1 MEILSKLAVPA
12 LISVVIGYLIGS
24 LNASIVLTKLVLRKD
39 IRSEGSGNAGAT
51 NVLRSIGKKA
61 ALITFVLDFLKCVL
75 AIAIGYQILKHA
87 CEKAGISLLWTQI
100 GNFAA
105 GIGCML
111 GHIKPLYFRFK
122 GGKGVTV
129 TAALFLLLD
138 WRVFIPAI
146 TIFIIV
152 FAAKKIV
159 SLASIIGVSLYPVL
173 TFLIMFLFDYEKS
186 PISNSKNYSMIY
198 ILCITLGSAIISLIV
213 VFAHKENIKRLIKG
227 EEKKL
232 SLKK

>member
-1 MEILSKLAVPA
+1 MEIISQLVIPA
-12 LISVVIGYLIGS
+12 IISIIVGYLIGS
-24 LNASIVLTKLVLRKD
+24 LNASIILTKLITRQD
-39 IRSEGSGNAGAT
+39 IRSQGSGNAGAT

-61 ALITFVLDFLKCVL
+61 ALLTFVLDFLKCVA
-75 AIAIGYQILKHA
+75 AIAIGYQILKYA
-87 CEKAGISLLWTQI
+87 CIKADISLLWTQI

-111 GHIKPLYFRFK
+111 GHIKPLYFHFK

-146 TIFIIV
+146 SIFIIV
-152 FAAKKIV
+152 LAAKKIV

-173 TFLIMFLFDYEKS
+173 TFLIMFLFDYENSPLNKS
-186 PISNSKNYSMIY
+186 GNLSLTY
-198 ILCITLGSAIISLIV
+198 ILCITFGSAIISLIV
-213 VFAHKENIKRLIKG
+213 VVAHKENIKRLLKG
-227 EEKKL
+227 EEKTL